1 MKHVLRVVAAVMAL
15 ALCLGLAACGGGQPD
30 GSDTTPGS
38 KKTTTTTAADAAENG
53 DSADT
58 TTTAGEETT
67 TTTPAK
73 EDKPTPTVHT
83 KNVQGGIVHT
93 TEAPTTTKDKSAG
106 KAIKILAVGNS
117 FSVDA
122 MKKHLFSIL
131 ESAGYTDI
139 TLGNLYIGGCSLDTH
154 YTNLRDNLK
163 AYTYYL
169 NTDGDWTA
177 TDATAASAAFS
188 TAKWDVVTIQ
198 QVSSDSGRPATYT
211 NLEAVVAMIRKS
223 EPQAKILWHMTWAYQ
238 QDSTHNAFP
247 RYDKDQMTMY
257 NAIVQTVQEQ
267 VLPLTAIHG
276 VIPAGTAIQNLRTS
290 ALGDTLTSDGHH
302 LLDSYGDYTAALTWF
317 CTITG
322 EKPQAVSYRPAAVA
336 DQWDAIAAS
345 VENAVKTPYAVTQL

>member
-1 MKHVLRVVAAVMAL
+1 MTRIRLLALMLAL
-15 ALCLGLAACGGGQPD
+15 ALCLTACGAAPD
-30 GSDTTPGS
+30 QGETKTT
-38 KKTTTTTAADAAENG
+38 KKTTTTTETVE
-53 DSADT
+53 DT
-58 TTTAGEETT
+58 TNDGTANTTVVGVNTT
-67 TTTPAK
+67 TTTTTK
-73 EDKPTPTVHT
+73 KNDTTTSYT

-122 MKKHLFSIL
+122 MNNHLFPIL

-139 TLGNLYIGGCSLDTH
+139 TLGNLYIGGCSLNTH
-154 YTNLRDNLK
+154 YANLRDNLK
-163 AYTYYL
+163 AYRYYC
-169 NTDGDWTA
+169 NTDGIWTA
-177 TDATAASAAFS
+177 TEATAASSAFGK
-188 TAKWDVVTIQ
+188 TKWDVVTIQ

-211 NLEAVVAMIRKS
+211 NLASVVAMIKQS

-238 QDSTHNAFP
+238 QDSPHDAFP
-247 RYDKDQMTMY
+247 YYNKDQMTMY
-257 NAIVQTVQEQ
+257 HAIVQTVQDQ
-267 VLPLTAIHG
+267 VLPLATING

-322 EKPQAVSYRPAAVA
+322 EKPQAVSYRPGAVA
-336 DQWDAIAAS
+336 AQWDAIAAA
-345 VENAVKTPYAVTQL
+345 VENAIKTPYAVTPLT